1 MFSSIWSKLKE
12 LLRKMIGVNTI
23 QKTLHIEPIISSKM
37 ANAIELWSLMYEDNS
52 PWLQEPTLADPV
64 KVTSLGLPAFIASE
78 KARMATIEMKSEI
91 TTPTESVT
99 EANPNYEPPAVDED
113 GNLQISNE
121 PEFIT
126 KEVILGDTARAEF
139 LNTQYTKVKNKI
151 RNQLEYGIAKGGL
164 VIKPYIVI
172 SDITTDGENT
182 NNTENN
188 IRQDVDIEFDYI
200 HADNFFPIAFDGS
213 GKITEAAFVQVKTD
227 KSTVY
232 TRLEYH
238 KLQNNMVTVTNLAF
252 KKENRTQPSTTDF
265 DSDLGEQINLTEVPE
280 WADLQ
285 PVTQIGNVDRLLFA
299 YFKMPEANTI
309 EAHSPLGVSGYSRA
323 VKLIKE
329 ADLQYSRML
338 WEFQGGELAIDIDRD
353 ALNTVEDE
361 EKNTYEIPN
370 MLQARLMRKID
381 FGNSETYQVFN
392 PPYRD
397 ASLINGL
404 NNILMRIED
413 VCALSRGTLSD
424 VAAEARTATEL
435 KILKQRSYSANA
447 EIQKALEDALKDLVY
462 VMDIYCTLYEVT
474 APGEYDISFEWDDS
488 ILVDVET
495 ELGKRITLMQNG
507 LASKLETRMWYFGE
521 TERQAREALNNISQE
536 NKQSMEEN
544 LSNIIGGK

>member
-52 PWLQEPTLADPV
+52 PWLQEPTFADPV

-126 KEVILGDTARAEF
+126 KEVILGDTTRAEF
-139 LNTQYTKVKNKI
+139 LNTQYAKVKNKI

-182 NNTENN
+182 DTENN

-370 MLQARLMRKID
+370 MLQARLMRKVD
-381 FGNSETYQVFN
+381 LGNSETYQVFN

-521 TERQAREALNNISQE
+521 TERQAREALNNVSQE
-536 NKQSMEEN
+536 NKQAMKEN
-544 LSNIIGGK
+544 LSNIIGDK

>member
-52 PWLQEPTLADPV
+52 PWLQEPTLTDPV

-99 EANPNYEPPAVDED
+99 EANPNYEPPTVDED

-121 PEFIT
+121 PEFIA
-126 KEVILGDTARAEF
+126 KEVILGDTARAEY

-182 NNTENN
+182 DTENN

-370 MLQARLMRKID
+370 MLQARLMRKVD
-381 FGNSETYQVFN
+381 LGNSETYQVFN

-495 ELGKRITLMQNG
+495 ELNKRITLMQNG

-521 TERQAREALNNISQE
+521 TERQAREALNNVSQE

-544 LSNIIGGK
+544 LSNIMGGK

>member
-99 EANPNYEPPAVDED
+99 EANPNYEPPTVDED

-172 SDITTDGENT
+172 SDITNDEEN

-370 MLQARLMRKID
+370 MLQARLMRRVD
-381 FGNSETYQVFN
+381 LGNSETYQVFN
-392 PPYRD
+392 PTYRD

-521 TERQAREALNNISQE
+521 TERQAREALNNVSQE

>member
-99 EANPNYEPPAVDED
+99 EANPNYEPPTVDED

-121 PEFIT
+121 PELIT

-172 SDITTDGENT
+172 SDIATDEENT
-182 NNTENN
+182 DTENN

-323 VKLIKE
+323 IKLIKE

-370 MLQARLMRKID
+370 MLQARLMRKVD
-381 FGNSETYQVFN
+381 LGNSETYQVFN
-392 PPYRD
+392 PTYRD

-495 ELGKRITLMQNG
+495 ELNKRITLMQNG

-521 TERQAREALNNISQE
+521 TERQAREALNNVSQE

>member
-99 EANPNYEPPAVDED
+99 EANPNYEPPTVDED

-121 PEFIT
+121 PELIT

-172 SDITTDGENT
+172 SDIATDEEN

-213 GKITEAAFVQVKTD
+213 GKITEAAFVQVKID

-285 PVTQIGNVDRLLFA
+285 PVTQIENVDRLLFA

-370 MLQARLMRKID
+370 MLQARLMRKVD
-381 FGNSETYQVFN
+381 LGNSETYQVFN

-462 VMDIYCTLYEVT
+462 VMDIYCTLYKVT

-495 ELGKRITLMQNG
+495 ELNKRITLMQNG

-521 TERQAREALNNISQE
+521 TERQAREALNNVSQE

>member
-121 PEFIT
+121 PELIT

-172 SDITTDGENT
+172 SDIATDEEN

-285 PVTQIGNVDRLLFA
+285 PVTQIENVDRLLFA

-370 MLQARLMRKID
+370 MLQARLMRKVD
-381 FGNSETYQVFN
+381 LGNSETYQVFN
-392 PPYRD
+392 PTYRD

-495 ELGKRITLMQNG
+495 ELNKRITLMQNG

-521 TERQAREALNNISQE
+521 TERQAREALNNVSQE

>member
-52 PWLQEPTLADPV
+52 PWLQEPTFADPV

-121 PEFIT
+121 PELIT
-126 KEVILGDTARAEF
+126 KEVVLGDTARAEF
-139 LNTQYTKVKNKI
+139 LNSQYTKVKKKI

-182 NNTENN
+182 DTENN

-238 KLQNNMVTVTNLAF
+238 KLQNNVVTVTNLAF

-361 EKNTYEIPN
+361 EKNTHEIPN
-370 MLQARLMRKID
+370 MLQARLMRRVD
-381 FGNSETYQVFN
+381 LGNSETYQVFN

-521 TERQAREALNNISQE
+521 TERQAREALNNVSQE
-536 NKQSMEEN
+536 SKQAMEEN

>member
-52 PWLQEPTLADPV
+52 PWLQEPTFADPV

-99 EANPNYEPPAVDED
+99 EANPNYEPPTVDED

-121 PEFIT
+121 PELIT
-126 KEVILGDTARAEF
+126 KEVILGDTARAEY

-172 SDITTDGENT
+172 SDIATNEEN

-188 IRQDVDIEFDYI
+188 IRKDVDIEFDYI

-361 EKNTYEIPN
+361 EKNTHEIPN
-370 MLQARLMRKID
+370 MLQARLMRRVD
-381 FGNSETYQVFN
+381 LGNSETYQVFN

-521 TERQAREALNNISQE
+521 TERQAREALNNVSQE
-536 NKQSMEEN
+536 NKQAMEEN
-544 LSNIIGGK
+544 LSNIIGDK

>member
-99 EANPNYEPPAVDED
+99 EANPNYEPPTVDED

-126 KEVILGDTARAEF
+126 KEVILGDTARAEY

-182 NNTENN
+182 DTENN

-370 MLQARLMRKID
+370 MLQARLMRRVD
-381 FGNSETYQVFN
+381 LGNSETYQVFN

-495 ELGKRITLMQNG
+495 ELNKRITLMQNG

-521 TERQAREALNNISQE
+521 TERQAREALNNVSQE

>member
-99 EANPNYEPPAVDED
+99 EANPNYEPPTVDED

-121 PEFIT
+121 PELIT

-172 SDITTDGENT
+172 SDIATDEEN

-285 PVTQIGNVDRLLFA
+285 PVTQIENVDRLLFA

-370 MLQARLMRKID
+370 MLQARLMRRVD
-381 FGNSETYQVFN
+381 LGNSETYQVFN

-495 ELGKRITLMQNG
+495 ELNKRITLMQNG

-521 TERQAREALNNISQE
+521 TERQAREALNNVSQE